1 MKRRAWALL
10 LAWSALLAGGAVWV
24 QTHLE
29 VSGDLR
35 LFMPT
40 PRDEAQSLLLQNVG
54 ESPASRLQLLAVSN
68 SDAESLARISTQFA
82 ERLAAAPEFAFV
94 TNGAQAPLAIP
105 EHLLA
110 YRYLISDSFDA
121 QPLDA
126 IRLAAALAERADD
139 MSSPAAGFLEQW
151 LPRDPTLEIM
161 KLAADWSPANEPQRL
176 GGVWFSAG
184 GKQALLIAQT
194 RAAAFDP
201 DGQSKALDRLR
212 AEFEIAR
219 GSTAATLVISGTGY
233 FSSIIK
239 NRTQREAAS
248 FGAAATLGLVL
259 LIGFAF
265 RKPGFV
271 VLGAL
276 PLLSAGLAGLV
287 AVASLFDHVHGI
299 TLAFGFT
306 LIGVAQDYPMHL
318 FSHLRPGASPD
329 ATARGVWPPLM
340 TGVASTC
347 IAYLAFLASGVIGL
361 AQLAC
366 LTITGLAV
374 AALTTRFLL
383 PRLIG
388 AVTRDAADIP
398 FLSRIDA
405 VIERLPRPLWTLWA
419 LPLLCAAILFWRQD
433 GFWENDLSRL
443 TPVPPELLR
452 TDVALRRE
460 MATPDLRYLLVVSDV
475 SEQKVLERLEAIQG
489 SLAAAV
495 SSGYMDTF
503 EDSSHYLP
511 SEAVQRRRQ
520 LALPEPDV
528 LRRTL
533 TSANA
538 DLPFEDRL
546 FEPFLADIALAR
558 TLPPLTRAD
567 LAGSP
572 LDLRV
577 GNGLFERS
585 GRWHGLVSF
594 FGVRDPAAL
603 AGVFAQQPG
612 TLFLDLKAASESLVT
627 SQRSRMILCLAIAA
641 VLLVAVIAVAL
652 RRWNRVVRVLAPMI
666 LTTLLILAI
675 LRGADVSLNLFHII
689 SLVLAAGLGLDYAL
703 FFEHASTD
711 RRAQKR
717 TLHALLVCAAST
729 LLVFALLTLS
739 SVPVLR
745 AIGVT
750 VTLGVVGNFLLAALL
765 SREKAR
771 Q

>member
-1 MKRRAWALL
+1 
-10 LAWSALLAGGAVWV
+10 
-24 QTHLE
+24 
-29 VSGDLR
+29 
-35 LFMPT
+35 
-40 PRDEAQSLLLQNVG
+40 
-54 ESPASRLQLLAVSN
+54 
-68 SDAESLARISTQFA
+68 
-82 ERLAAAPEFAFV
+82 
-94 TNGAQAPLAIP
+94 
-105 EHLLA
+105 
-110 YRYLISDSFDA
+110 
-121 QPLDA
+121 
-126 IRLAAALAERADD
+126 
-139 MSSPAAGFLEQW
+139 
-151 LPRDPTLEIM
+151 
-161 KLAADWSPANEPQRL
+161 
-176 GGVWFSAG
+176 
-184 GKQALLIAQT
+184 
-194 RAAAFDP
+194 
-201 DGQSKALDRLR
+201 
-212 AEFEIAR
+212 
-219 GSTAATLVISGTGY
+219 
-233 FSSIIK
+233 
-239 NRTQREAAS
+239 
-248 FGAAATLGLVL
+248 
-259 LIGFAF
+259 
-265 RKPGFV
+265 
-271 VLGAL
+271 
-276 PLLSAGLAGLV
+276 
-287 AVASLFDHVHGI
+287 
-299 TLAFGFT
+299 
-306 LIGVAQDYPMHL
+306 
-318 FSHLRPGASPD
+318 
-329 ATARGVWPPLM
+329 
-340 TGVASTC
+340 
-347 IAYLAFLASGVIGL
+347 
-361 AQLAC
+361 
-366 LTITGLAV
+366 
-374 AALTTRFLL
+374 
-383 PRLIG
+383 
-388 AVTRDAADIP
+388 
-398 FLSRIDA
+398 
-405 VIERLPRPLWTLWA
+405 
-419 LPLLCAAILFWRQD
+419 
-433 GFWENDLSRL
+433 
-443 TPVPPELLR
+443 
-452 TDVALRRE
+452 
-460 MATPDLRYLLVVSDV
+460 
-475 SEQKVLERLEAIQG
+475 
-489 SLAAAV
+489 
-495 SSGYMDTF
+495 
-503 EDSSHYLP
+503 
-511 SEAVQRRRQ
+511 VQRRRQ
-520 LALPEPDV
+520 LALPESDV

-594 FGVRDPAAL
+594 FGVHDPAAL

-675 LRGADVSLNLFHII
+675 LRGADVSLNLFHLI